1 MVQKARGFTIVELL
15 IVIVVI
21 GVLAGLSY
29 IVYGDVQRRAN
40 ISVTK
45 ADLASIKKGL
55 EVYNIDHETFPVA
68 SAEVRNGDFGVG
80 NKVVD
85 SLDDLSRGYYYV
97 RGENFIS
104 ANQGIHSL
112 YVTYWDFGL
121 GQWNEDVHEYTSFD
135 NFGHFEPMSW
145 DFRTEPAWVRDPDT
159 YQTPCRAARYQECI
173 PRVD

>member
-21 GVLAGLSY
+21 GILAGLSY

-80 NKVVD
+80 NEVVD

-97 RGENFIS
+97 RGENFTS
-104 ANQGIHSL
+104 ANQGIHRL

-121 GQWNEDVHEYTSFD
+121 GQWSRDECRFVSFND
-135 NFGHFEPMSW
+135 YDASKLGW